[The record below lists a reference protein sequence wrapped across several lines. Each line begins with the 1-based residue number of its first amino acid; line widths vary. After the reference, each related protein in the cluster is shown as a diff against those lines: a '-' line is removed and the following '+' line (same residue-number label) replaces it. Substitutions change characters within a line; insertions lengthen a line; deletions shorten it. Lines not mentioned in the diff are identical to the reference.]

1 MEQEDDF
8 SDFEIVD
15 AIEESEEE
23 KEEEVPNEPEP
34 LAKLTKDTI
43 EVEHALK
50 TLMDMAN
57 AGEDYYKKSEL
68 VLAYALYFT
77 VHSQLIRL
85 HDKIKAVAEY
95 SAVVEEV
102 EKQVQITME
111 RCETIQ
117 NSLKFKIVD
126 IAESFMAIESS
137 EDDTINNELLVAEAR
152 RLLADCESETEYV
165 PKVEG

>member
-1 MEQEDDF
+1 
-8 SDFEIVD
+8 
-15 AIEESEEE
+15 
-23 KEEEVPNEPEP
+23 
-34 LAKLTKDTI
+34 
-43 EVEHALK
+43 
-50 TLMDMAN
+50 
-57 AGEDYYKKSEL
+57 
-68 VLAYALYFT
+68 
-77 VHSQLIRL
+77 
-85 HDKIKAVAEY
+85 
-95 SAVVEEV
+95 
-102 EKQVQITME
+102 ME